1 MTGPDGGEPAST
13 GPEGHF
19 RRVRRWRPQRHE
31 SRVEKMIREAT
42 ERGEFDNL
50 PGMGKP
56 LNLSGLDDPDWWA
69 KQKIRDEDLDS
80 AALLPPT
87 LQLRKE
93 RDTFP
98 ESLRGIADEGVVR
111 TILTDFNTRVKQD
124 RLRPS
129 VGPASHLV
137 CRTVDV
143 EEMIDRWRLLRHS

>member
-1 MTGPDGGEPAST
+1 MNPDGR
-13 GPEGHF
+13 F
-19 RRVRRWRPQRHE
+19 RRVRRWRPARE
-31 SRVEKMIREAT
+31 ENRVEKMIREAT

-80 AALLPPT
+80 TALLPPT

-98 ESLRGIADEGVVR
+98 ESLARIADEAAVR
-111 TILTDFNTRVKQD
+111 TILEDFNRRVKED
-124 RLRPS
+124 RLRPTM
-129 VGPASHLV
+129 GPASHIV
-137 CRTVDV
+137 ARTVDV
-143 EEMIDRWRLLRHS
+143 DEMMLRWRELRGGH

>member
-1 MTGPDGGEPAST
+1 
-13 GPEGHF
+13 
-19 RRVRRWRPQRHE
+19 
-31 SRVEKMIREAT
+31 MIREAT

-80 AALLPPT
+80 AALLPPI

-93 RDTFP
+93 RQSFP
-98 ESLRGIADEGVVR
+98 ESLRGIGNESAVR
-111 TILTDFNTRVKQD
+111 TILTDFNRRVRQD
-124 RLRPS
+124 RLRPGLEPS
-129 VGPASHLV
+129 SQLI

-143 EEMIDRWRLLRHS
+143 DEMIEGWRKLRGNN